1 MKETPFLRVGVSSV
15 AGDWQEGSSFWYF
28 SQAGSACFSQAAYK
42 HRDWAVEGGSILD
55 VIFGQGHTIWK
66 SADASAP
73 DAGGWQTVLVDP
85 DVVAARVAGLSFGL
99 CLWDEVGTTW
109 SPWQGCRERR

>member
-1 MKETPFLRVGVSSV
+1 MAWHPAFRYFPYPFPEIPGF
-15 AGDWQEGSSFWYF
+15 EG
-28 SQAGSACFSQAAYK
+28 
-42 HRDWAVEGGSILD
+42 ESILD
-55 VIFGQGHTIWK
+55 VIFGHGHTIWK

-85 DVVAARVAGLSFGL
+85 DVVAARVAGLSFGF

-109 SPWQGCRERR
+109 LHGLAAVRPVMAQGSGPVGRV